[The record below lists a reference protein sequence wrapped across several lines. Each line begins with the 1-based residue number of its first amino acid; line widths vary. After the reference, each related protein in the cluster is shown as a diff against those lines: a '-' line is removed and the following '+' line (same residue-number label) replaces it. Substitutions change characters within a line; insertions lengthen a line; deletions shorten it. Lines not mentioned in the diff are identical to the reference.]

1 MSFNVHH
8 IPAERLRLFV
18 IEQKELT
25 FCERVHLS
33 ECVRCVWIMAD
44 VAVSAIESSREST
57 VALTAAV

>member
-8 IPAERLRLFV
+8 IPAERLQLFV
-18 IEQKELT
+18 IEQNELT

-44 VAVSAIESSREST
+44 VAVTAIEGTREST
-57 VALTAAV
+57 VALTEAV

>member
-44 VAVSAIESSREST
+44 VAASAIESSREST

>member
-18 IEQKELT
+18 IEHKELT

-33 ECVRCVWIMAD
+33 ECVRCVGIMAD
-44 VAVSAIESSREST
+44 VAVSAIESTREST
-57 VALTAAV
+57 VALTEAV